1 MEEWKLK
8 EICELIV
15 DCPHSTAKNEG
26 YGYPLIRTPNVGK
39 GRLLLQGVHRV
50 NDEVYNARNERAVPS
65 EGDIILAREAPV
77 GNAAII
83 MPGQKVCLG
92 QRVVLIRANKSMV
105 NPMFL
110 VYYLLSDEI
119 QHRLKNNANGAVVA
133 HLNMEEIR
141 NLKVSIPDIKIQNS
155 VAGILSSLDD
165 KIECNRRIN
174 DNFAFS
180 FLLLTCFVLWLLKLI
195 NDNLE
200 QQAQALFKSWFVDF
214 EPFKDGE
221 FVESEMGKT
230 PKDLSVKRVSE
241 IPHTIET
248 GRRPKG
254 GVGEISSGV
263 PSVGAEHVKGLGN
276 YDYSKT
282 KYITEEY
289 AASLKTGKVNG
300 YELLIY
306 KDGGKP
312 GYFIPNYSIFG
323 EGYPFEE
330 CFLNEHVFKLDF
342 GDKGYNAFCYFYF
355 WTDYVINYLN
365 AQGGKAAIPGIN
377 RQDIENIQIFAP
389 ENELVK
395 RFGDIVLPSIRQ
407 ILFNCKE
414 SRRLSQLR
422 DALLPRLMSGE
433 LKVNEIEMP

>member
-1 MEEWKLK
+1 MEEWKEYKLGDILNFRRGHDLPK
-8 EICELIV
+8 SEMRAGDIPVAGSNGIIGYH
-15 DCPHSTAKNEG
+15 DTA
-26 YGYPLIRTPNVGK
+26 TPVSPCITIGRSGNVGTPYIYDKCWAHNTVLYVDDFK
-39 GRLLLQGVHRV
+39 GNNPLYLFYLLKTLHLSSFGGGS
-50 NDEVYNARNERAVPS
+50 AVPTLNRNH
-65 EGDIILAREAPV
+65 IHPL
-77 GNAAII
+77 
-83 MPGQKVCLG
+83 
-92 QRVVLIRANKSMV
+92 
-105 NPMFL
+105 L
-110 VYYLLSDEI
+110 VRHTSDLKLQERIATLL
-119 QHRLKNNANGAVVA
+119 K
-133 HLNMEEIR
+133 
-141 NLKVSIPDIKIQNS
+141 
-155 VAGILSSLDD
+155 SLDD
-165 KIECNRRIN
+165 KIECNCRIN

-180 FLLLTCFVLWLLKLI
+180 LLILTCFILWILKLR

-200 QQAQALFKSWFVDF
+200 QQARTLFKSWFIDY
-214 EPFKDGE
+214 EPCKDGD
-221 FVESEMGKT
+221 FVETEIGRM
-230 PKDLSVKRVSE
+230 PKDLLVKRVSE

-254 GVGEISSGV
+254 GVGEITSGV

-342 GDKGYNAFCYFYF
+342 GNKGYNAFCYFYF
-355 WTDYVINYLN
+355 WTDYVMKYLN

-377 RQDIENIQIFAP
+377 RQDIENIQIYAP

-414 SRRLSQLR
+414 SRRLAQLR
-422 DALLPRLMSGE
+422 DTLLPRLMSGE
-433 LKVNEIEMP
+433 LNINTVNL

>member
-1 MEEWKLK
+1 MYAGF
-8 EICELIV
+8 LIKFSLV
-15 DCPHSTAKNEG
+15 DK
-26 YGYPLIRTPNVGK
+26 K
-39 GRLLLQGVHRV
+39 
-50 NDEVYNARNERAVPS
+50 
-65 EGDIILAREAPV
+65 
-77 GNAAII
+77 
-83 MPGQKVCLG
+83 
-92 QRVVLIRANKSMV
+92 V
-105 NPMFL
+105 NPRIL
-110 VYYLLSDEI
+110 KYYTHSKPYYDWVHSFDTGGTRGNINAKTFGNLPIVLPSRKTQDGIVEI
-119 QHRLKNNANGAVVA
+119 MK
-133 HLNMEEIR
+133 
-141 NLKVSIPDIKIQNS
+141 SF
-155 VAGILSSLDD
+155 DD

-174 DNFAFS
+174 DN
-180 FLLLTCFVLWLLKLI
+180 
-195 NDNLE
+195 LE
-200 QQAQALFKSWFVDF
+200 QQAQTLFKSWFVDF

-221 FVESEMGKT
+221 FVESEMGII
-230 PKDLSVKRVSE
+230 PKNLSVKRVSE

-254 GVGEISSGV
+254 GVGEITSGV

-355 WTDYVINYLN
+355 WTDYVMNYLN

>member
-1 MEEWKLK
+1 MEEWKEYK
-8 EICELIV
+8 IGDVTVMKNGKKRPQGSGYYPVYGGNGIMDYSDCFNSEETIIVGRVGAYCGCVYKCENKCWVSDNAIAVFAKDLV
-15 DCPHSTAKNEG
+15 DFQFLFYLMTTLDFHHHHIGGAQ
-26 YGYPLIRTPNVGK
+26 PLMT
-39 GRLLLQGVHRV
+39 Q
-50 NDEVYNARNERAVPS
+50 
-65 EGDIILAREAPV
+65 DIISDFKIKLPSV
-77 GNAAII
+77 HI
-83 MPGQKVCLG
+83 QKV
-92 QRVVLIRANKSMV
+92 IAS
-105 NPMFL
+105 
-110 VYYLLSDEI
+110 I
-119 QHRLKNNANGAVVA
+119 LK
-133 HLNMEEIR
+133 
-141 NLKVSIPDIKIQNS
+141 
-155 VAGILSSLDD
+155 SLDD
-165 KIECNRRIN
+165 KIECNKRIN
-174 DNFAFS
+174 DN
-180 FLLLTCFVLWLLKLI
+180 LLYPTLLAIQKRISLLRRK

-221 FVESEMGKT
+221 FVESEMGMI
-230 PKDLSVKRVSE
+230 PKNLIVKRVSE

-254 GVGEISSGV
+254 GVGEITSGV

-282 KYITEEY
+282 KYITEGY

-342 GDKGYNAFCYFYF
+342 GNKEYNAFCYFYF
-355 WTDYVINYLN
+355 WTDYVMNYLN

-377 RQDIENIQIFAP
+377 KQDVENIMIFAP
-389 ENELVK
+389 DNEMVK
-395 RFGDIVLPSIRQ
+395 RFGDFVLPMIKQ

-414 SRRLSQLR
+414 NHRLAILR
-422 DALLPRLMSGE
+422 DTLLPRLMSGK
-433 LKVNEIEMP
+433 LKVNKP